1 MAGKTYAA
9 TIEFPEAPLT
19 TLKALAAAGAIVLAA
34 SLPVH
39 SQTMPPDYGPPI
51 GLENAR
57 KVMAAAEAEAEK
69 NNWPVVIAII
79 DSGGHIVMMHKRD
92 NTQLSSLQVAQGKAM
107 TALKYKR
114 PTKVLD
120 DAISAGGAGVRFLA
134 LKDITPLE
142 GGFPLVME
150 GKIVGAI
157 GVSGVLS
164 GQNSQIGR
172 AGIDALK

>member
-1 MAGKTYAA
+1 M
-9 TIEFPEAPLT
+9 T
-19 TLKALAAAGAIVLAA
+19 TLKTLAGALALVAAFAIPVA
-34 SLPVH
+34 SHVPSH
-39 SQTMPPDYGPPI
+39 AQTMPPDYGPPI
-51 GLENAR
+51 SLDNAK
-57 KVMAAAEAEAEK
+57 KVMAAADGEAAK

-79 DSGGHIVMMHKRD
+79 DSGGHIVMLHKRD
-92 NTQLSSLQVAQGKAM
+92 NAQLASLEVAPGKAK
-107 TALKYKR
+107 TALMYKR

-120 DAISAGGAGVRFLA
+120 DAISSGGAGVRFLA

-142 GGFPLVME
+142 GGFPIVMD

-164 GQNSQIGR
+164 AQNSQIGR

>member
-1 MAGKTYAA
+1 MLRRDSR
-9 TIEFPEAPLT
+9 EAPLT
-19 TLKALAAAGAIVLAA
+19 TLKTIAGACAFAFAA
-34 SLPVH
+34 TFAADA
-39 SQTMPPDYGPPI
+39 QTMPPDYGPPI
-51 GLENAR
+51 SLENAK
-57 KVMAAAEAEAEK
+57 KVMAAADAEAAK

-79 DSGGHIVMMHKRD
+79 DSGGHIVMLHKRD
-92 NTQLSSLQVAQGKAM
+92 NAQLASLEVAPGKAV

-120 DAISAGGAGVRFLA
+120 DAISGGGPGVRFLA

-142 GGFPLVME
+142 GGFPIVQD

-164 GQNSQIGR
+164 AQNSQIGR